1 MIFKKQNKINLQTH
15 KKADFP
21 LKREKEKSCSKT
33 NKDRNLGAP
42 FSSEVV
48 DTSFVYFEEN

>member
-15 KKADFP
+15 KKADSLF
-21 LKREKEKSCSKT
+21 KREKEKSCSKT
-33 NKDRNLGAP
+33 NKDPNLRSP

>member
-1 MIFKKQNKINLQTH
+1 MFFKKQNKLNLQTH

-21 LKREKEKSCSKT
+21 IKREKEKSGSKT
-33 NKDRNLGAP
+33 NKDRNLRAP